1 MVRKTQ
7 GVYDLVHEVLQ
18 TMTKPYGEDIIEDVC
33 LSIEKNPQ
41 WHQRYQTLGSS
52 LSLWVVNNWI
62 GQYVKRIV
70 GMATIREVAA
80 KRSGIITAYS
90 KLQHS

>member
-7 GVYDLVHEVLQ
+7 GVYDLVQEVLQ
-18 TMTKPYGEDIIEDVC
+18 TMPKPYGEDVIEDVC
-33 LSIEKNPQ
+33 LAIEKTPH
-41 WHQRYQTLGSS
+41 WHQQYQKLGDT

-80 KRSGIITAYS
+80 KRSSLITACS
-90 KLQHS
+90 KLTP